1 ARKDKRSVQV
11 TLSVAGDPE
20 LGAFAKLTATNTGH
34 RPVVVTT
41 IALELP
47 SGGRFFSVGHGAAL
61 KDTPLPA
68 TLSDGQSAHIYL
80 PYREIVATLVTR
92 GQVGATKLTPVC
104 EDAGGGVCK
113 GKASKFDPVEFAR
126 K

>member
-1 ARKDKRSVQV
+1 MSIASVVQFALGVANLRQTARKDKRSVQV

-20 LGAFAKLTATNTGH
+20 LGAFAKVTATNTGH

-47 SGGRFFSVGHGAAL
+47 SGGRFFSGGHGAAF

-68 TLSDGQSAHIYL
+68 TLSDGQSAHSYL
-80 PYREIVATLVTR
+80 PYREIV
-92 GQVGATKLTPVC
+92 
-104 EDAGGGVCK
+104 
-113 GKASKFDPVEFAR
+113 
-126 K
+126 